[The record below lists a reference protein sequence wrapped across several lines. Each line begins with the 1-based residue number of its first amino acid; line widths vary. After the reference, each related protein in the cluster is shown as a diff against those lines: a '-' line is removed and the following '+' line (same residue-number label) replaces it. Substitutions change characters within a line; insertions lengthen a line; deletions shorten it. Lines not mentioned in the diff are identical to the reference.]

1 MATYVKETTLD
12 IRECYMYYFPIH
24 GENENKDGKLCIV
37 MVFET
42 IPNCREK
49 NENKDGEQCIL
60 TVFKSIWKCRDN
72 FENKDTYVC
81 IMTLFDRPMS

>member
-1 MATYVKETTLD
+1 
-12 IRECYMYYFPIH
+12 
-24 GENENKDGKLCIV
+24 

-60 TVFKSIWKCRDN
+60 TVFKTIWKCRDN